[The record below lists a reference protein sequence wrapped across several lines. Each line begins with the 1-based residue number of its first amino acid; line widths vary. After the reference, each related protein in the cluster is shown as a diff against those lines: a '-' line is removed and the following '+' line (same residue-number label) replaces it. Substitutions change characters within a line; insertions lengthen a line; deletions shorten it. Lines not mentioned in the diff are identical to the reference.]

1 MRKLLHYSLRFL
13 VIVAVVGALSL
24 LLTPPGPT
32 SCPYLSAL
40 SDWAVGQTLASQTC
54 PDRACSNSLIQ
65 CVHMKGFIC
74 RRIDRCSETACS

>member
-1 MRKLLHYSLRFL
+1 MRKSLQYSLRFV

-24 LLTPPGPT
+24 LLTPPAPT

-54 PDRACSNSLIQ
+54 TDRACSNSLIQ
-65 CVHMKGFIC
+65 CVHLKGFNC
-74 RRIDRCSETACS
+74 RRIDRCSDTPCP